1 MLTIAYDVKASGG
14 PVRGFQNLR
23 AGNNCSRRLNNQ
35 TARPD
40 QEGLRCL
47 KTEVLPA
54 TQIRISNVFT
64 PAAV

>member
-1 MLTIAYDVKASGG
+1 M
-14 PVRGFQNLR
+14 RGVQDLR

-40 QEGLRCL
+40 QGGLRCL
-47 KTEVLPA
+47 KTEALPA
-54 TQIRISNVFT
+54 TQIRISNVFK